1 MKFSNSKD
9 QKIGKIRIVH
19 LVMNS
24 IKETKNAILD
34 VTVLYKL

>member
-1 MKFSNSKD
+1 MKFSNSKE
-9 QKIGKIRIVH
+9 QKIEKIIVAH
-19 LVMNS
+19 LIMNS